1 MTGSTPNGCATVV
14 NDDPDPSSSSGDPS
28 TPPPPTTEKTG
39 VHRRLLTSIKG
50 MFGSNSTSISWS
62 EFVKDYLDSGIVDR
76 LEVGHDGWAR
86 VHLKQDQASSE
97 AGGKEV
103 VIEPPST
110 WWSWTNSLSSGFKL
124 PSALSWE
131 FDDVSST
138 ASSILDGSSATTEAS
153 DVAKDDL
160 DEAAKAD
167 AVNDKA
173 VEPNNAVIPDN
184 AKSAKIYLQ
193 IGRPSYL
200 ERNLKL
206 AYQRLNIAPANF
218 IHIVYND
225 KKHLGTSTSGIGTAI
240 FSLFLTILPLLI
252 IIKIGRDLKG
262 GGAGGE
268 GSGMGG
274 FADFFTGGTAA
285 KSEVDPDT
293 INVTFAD
300 VAGCD
305 EAKVEILE
313 FVNFLKHPDKYLAL
327 GAKVPHGA
335 ILYGPPGTGKTLL
348 AKAAAKEAGV
358 PFLAQSGSE
367 FTELFVGMGPL
378 RMRSLFATARSKAP
392 CILFIDEI
400 DAIGRKR
407 GGKFQ
412 GGNNEEENTLNQL
425 LSEMDGFK
433 TGSSVIV
440 LGATNRL
447 DILDKALLRP
457 GRFDRHIEV
466 TVPDIKGRASIFK
479 VHLKGIKTDHNI
491 TDLSRQLAALTH
503 GFTGAEIANM
513 CNEAALVA
521 AREGCD
527 TVKVEHFKAA
537 MERVVAGL
545 ERKSRKLQPEER
557 RRVAYHEA
565 GHAVSGW
572 FLKLA
577 NPLLKVSIIPR
588 GKGLGYALYQPEEK
602 FLYTGAALA
611 DVMCMSLG
619 GRAAEII
626 FFGEFTTGA
635 QDDLRKVTESAY
647 SQILRYGMSEKV
659 GHVSF
664 NMDEGVMKPYSE
676 ATGTLVDTEVRS
688 MINSAMA
695 RTLDLLREKKD
706 LVEQLAELLLEKEVL
721 EREDM
726 VAVLGPRPWAEKTS
740 YDDFVAG
747 TGSID
752 EDNTLPI
759 GLQAWNSKVG
769 EGEQGITINN
779 EAQEE
784 TTNKEQK
791 DAIPENNDG
800 NSEDQ
805 KDGTDEELKD
815 ETVESQEGQIIDE
828 HVDVTGDEL

>member
-1 MTGSTPNGCATVV
+1 MNEDEITNNSISGIPSNSETTPIERKATVKRKFL
-14 NDDPDPSSSSGDPS
+14 SSIRGLFGTSS
-28 TPPPPTTEKTG
+28 TT
-39 VHRRLLTSIKG
+39 
-50 MFGSNSTSISWS
+50 ISWS
-62 EFVKDYLDSGIVDR
+62 DFVNDYLALGKVDR
-76 LEVGHDGWAR
+76 LEIGHDGWAR
-86 VHLKQDQASSE
+86 VHLKKDRSEINSDQKYFSEPTSAFSWFNWTSS
-97 AGGKEV
+97 
-103 VIEPPST
+103 
-110 WWSWTNSLSSGFKL
+110 FKL
-124 PSALSWE
+124 PSLLSWE

-138 ASSILDGSSATTEAS
+138 TSSSVSTDSIDSSETCS
-153 DVAKDDL
+153 DVLKESDFVSPVNSEPTKV
-160 DEAAKAD
+160 DED
-167 AVNDKA
+167 ANTSQSS
-173 VEPNNAVIPDN
+173 ET
-184 AKSAKIYLQ
+184 SAKTFLQ

-206 AYQRLNIAPANF
+206 AYQRLNTPPSEF
-218 IHIVYND
+218 IHIVYHD
-225 KKHLGTSTSGIGTAI
+225 RKHLGTSSSGIGTAL
-240 FSLFLTILPLLI
+240 FSLFLTILPVLI
-252 IIKIGRDLKG
+252 ILKIGRDLKTG
-262 GGAGGE
+262 GGSGE
-268 GSGMGG
+268 GAMGG
-274 FADFFTGGTAA
+274 FADFFTGGTASKA
-285 KSEVDPDT
+285 EVNPDH

-313 FVNFLKHPDKYLAL
+313 FVNFLKHPDKYVAL

-378 RMRSLFATARSKAP
+378 RMRSLFASARSKAP

-433 TGSSVIV
+433 TGSSSVIV

-479 VHLKGIKTDHNI
+479 VHLAGIKTVENV
-491 TDLSRQLAALTH
+491 TDLARHLAALTH
-503 GFTGAEIANM
+503 GFSGAEIANV

-521 AREGCD
+521 AREGCEN
-527 TVKVEHFKAA
+527 VKLGHFKAA
-537 MERVVAGL
+537 LERVVAGL
-545 ERKSRKLQPEER
+545 ERKSRRLQPDER
-557 RRVAYHEA
+557 KKVAFHEA

-572 FLKLA
+572 FLKYA

-602 FLYTGAALA
+602 FLYTKDALL
-611 DVMCMSLG
+611 DIMCMSLG

-647 SQILRYGMSEKV
+647 SQILRYGMNDNV

-664 NMDEGVMKPYSE
+664 NLDEGMVKPYSE
-676 ATGTLVDTEVRS
+676 ATGSLVDEEVRL
-688 MINSAMA
+688 MIKSAMD
-695 RTLDLLREKKD
+695 RTLSLLGEKKD
-706 LVEQLAELLLEKEVL
+706 LVQKLAELLLEKEVL
-721 EREDM
+721 DREDM
-726 VAVLGPRPWAEKTS
+726 VKILGKRPWAEKTS

-747 TGSID
+747 TGSIE
-752 EDNTLPI
+752 EDPTLPV
-759 GLQAWNSKVG
+759 GLRGWNSKLN
-769 EGEQGITINN
+769 EKSEESNSFKEHHDNN
-779 EAQEE
+779 EYDSNDNIEE
-784 TTNKEQK
+784 RSLT
-791 DAIPENNDG
+791 DDIPPNNTLSSDIKI
-800 NSEDQ
+800 SM
-805 KDGTDEELKD
+805 EEL
-815 ETVESQEGQIIDE
+815 
-828 HVDVTGDEL
+828 

>member
-1 MTGSTPNGCATVV
+1 MNGTATPNGCATAIPKEPESDLPVK
-14 NDDPDPSSSSGDPS
+14 
-28 TPPPPTTEKTG
+28 EKPA
-39 VHRRLLTSIKG
+39 VHTRLISSIKG
-50 MFGSNSTSISWS
+50 MFGASSTSISWA

-86 VHLKQDQASSE
+86 VHLKHEKGDSE
-97 AGGKEV
+97 GTKELG
-103 VIEPPST
+103 EPPSA
-110 WWSWTNSLSSGFKL
+110 WWTLTNSFKL
-124 PSALSWE
+124 PSMLSWE

-138 ASSILDGSSATTEAS
+138 TSSSATNDTVDSSEAS
-153 DVAKDDL
+153 CDVAKDVDL
-160 DEAAKAD
+160 VVAETND
-167 AVNDKA
+167 AVKPQDQGKETSSVIAND
-173 VEPNNAVIPDN
+173 
-184 AKSAKIYLQ
+184 KSAKIYLQ

-206 AYQRLNIAPANF
+206 AYQSLNIAPANF

-225 KKHLGTSTSGIGTAI
+225 RKHLGTSSSGMATAV
-240 FSLFLTILPLLI
+240 FSLFLTILPILI

-262 GGAGGE
+262 GGGSGE

-274 FADFFTGGTAA
+274 FADFFTGGTASKA
-285 KSEVDPDT
+285 EVNPDS

-305 EAKVEILE
+305 EAKIEILE
-313 FVNFLKHPDKYLAL
+313 FVNFLKHPEKYLVL

-433 TGSSVIV
+433 TESSVIV

-479 VHLKGIKTDHNI
+479 VHLAGIKTELDI
-491 TDLSRQLAALTH
+491 PDLARQLAALTH
-503 GFTGAEIANM
+503 GFTGAEIANV
-513 CNEAALVA
+513 CNEAALIA
-521 AREGCD
+521 AREGR
-527 TVKVEHFKAA
+527 TSVAIENFKAA

-545 ERKSRKLQPEER
+545 ERRSRMLQPEER
-557 RRVAYHEA
+557 KRVAYHEA

-572 FLKLA
+572 FLRFA

-588 GKGLGYALYQPEEK
+588 GRGLGYALYQPEEK

-647 SQILRYGMSEKV
+647 SQILMYGMSEKV

-664 NMDEGVMKPYSE
+664 KMDEGSMKPYSE
-676 ATGTLVDTEVRS
+676 ATGDLVDTEVRS
-688 MINSAMA
+688 MIHGAME
-695 RTLDLLREKKD
+695 RTLELLREKKD
-706 LVEQLAELLLEKEVL
+706 LVEELAELLLKKEVL

-726 VAVLGPRPWAEKTS
+726 VAVLGNRPWAEKTS

-747 TGSID
+747 TGSI
-752 EDNTLPI
+752 EENSTLPI
-759 GLQAWNSKVG
+759 GLQGWNSKV
-769 EGEQGITINN
+769 ESV
-779 EAQEE
+779 A
-784 TTNKEQK
+784 
-791 DAIPENNDG
+791 
-800 NSEDQ
+800 NSENST
-805 KDGTDEELKD
+805 TDLQVED
-815 ETVESQEGQIIDE
+815 ETQILVTETDDLTGE
-828 HVDVTGDEL
+828 KLEVQGEPDDNSATQDKDFSATDVPLKTTEL

>member
-1 MTGSTPNGCATVV
+1 MNATSIPNGCAAAVPNGPEPELPV
-14 NDDPDPSSSSGDPS
+14 CPAKPA
-28 TPPPPTTEKTG
+28 
-39 VHRRLLTSIKG
+39 VHTRLISSIKG
-50 MFGSNSTSISWS
+50 MFGSNTTSISWA
-62 EFVKDYLDSGIVDR
+62 EFVKDYLDSGLVDR

-86 VHLKQDQASSE
+86 MYLKREKGESE
-97 AGGKEV
+97 GEKEEV
-103 VIEPPST
+103 GEPPSA
-110 WWSWTNSLSSGFKL
+110 WWSWTNSFKL
-124 PSALSWE
+124 PSMLSWE

-138 ASSILDGSSATTEAS
+138 TSSSATTETVDSSEAS
-153 DVAKDDL
+153 CDVAKDDL
-160 DEAAKAD
+160 PDTKPD
-167 AVNDKA
+167 AVKGQAAD
-173 VEPNNAVIPDN
+173 PTSVISEET
-184 AKSAKIYLQ
+184 KSAKIYLQ

-218 IHIVYND
+218 IHIVYSD
-225 KKHLGTSTSGIGTAI
+225 RKHLGTSSSGVGTAV
-240 FSLFLTILPLLI
+240 FSLFLTILPILI
-252 IIKIGRDLKG
+252 IIKIGKDLKG
-262 GGAGGE
+262 GGSGGE
-268 GSGMGG
+268 GGMGG

-285 KSEVDPDT
+285 KAEVNPDT

-305 EAKVEILE
+305 EAKIEILE
-313 FVNFLKHPDKYLAL
+313 FVNFLKHPEKYLAL

-378 RMRSLFATARSKAP
+378 RMRSLFASARSKAP

-433 TGSSVIV
+433 TESSVIV

-479 VHLKGIKTDHNI
+479 VHLAGIKTDLDD
-491 TDLSRQLAALTH
+491 TTPLARQLAALTH
-503 GFTGAEIANM
+503 GFTGAEIANV
-513 CNEAALVA
+513 CNEAALIA
-521 AREGCD
+521 AREGGD
-527 TVKVEHFKAA
+527 TVVTKHFKAA

-545 ERKSRKLQPEER
+545 ERTSSKLQPEER
-557 RRVAYHEA
+557 KRVAYHEA

-572 FLKLA
+572 FLKFA

-588 GKGLGYALYQPEEK
+588 GRALGYALYQPEEK
-602 FLYTGAALA
+602 FLYTGAALT
-611 DVMCMSLG
+611 DVMCMALG

-647 SQILRYGMSEKV
+647 SQILMYGMNEKV

-664 NMDEGVMKPYSE
+664 KMEDGIMKPYSE
-676 ATGTLVDTEVRS
+676 ATGALVDIEVRK
-688 MINSAMA
+688 MIQTAMN
-695 RTLDLLREKKD
+695 RTLELLREKKD
-706 LVEQLAELLLEKEVL
+706 LVEKLAELLLEKEVL

-726 VAVLGPRPWAEKTS
+726 VSVLGNRPWAEKTS

-747 TGSID
+747 TGSV
-752 EDNTLPI
+752 EENSTLPL
-759 GLQAWNSKVG
+759 GLQGWNS
-769 EGEQGITINN
+769 TI
-779 EAQEE
+779 EKKL
-784 TTNKEQK
+784 TNDDSK
-791 DAIPENNDG
+791 
-800 NSEDQ
+800 
-805 KDGTDEELKD
+805 
-815 ETVESQEGQIIDE
+815 VESVV
-828 HVDVTGDEL
+828 VDDSTNELHDIAESKILVTETDQVNDRSTTEVPLVSTEL

>member
-1 MTGSTPNGCATVV
+1 MSSTPANGCAAVIPKEPEPVAAT
-14 NDDPDPSSSSGDPS
+14 DKPA
-28 TPPPPTTEKTG
+28 
-39 VHRRLLTSIKG
+39 VHARLMSSIKG
-50 MFGSNSTSISWS
+50 MFGASSTSISWA
-62 EFVKDYLDSGIVDR
+62 EFVKDYLDSGTVDR

-86 VHLKQDQASSE
+86 VHLKHE
-97 AGGKEV
+97 KGGCDGAKE
-103 VIEPPST
+103 ELEQPPSA
-110 WWSWTNSLSSGFKL
+110 WWSWTNSFKL
-124 PSALSWE
+124 PSMLSWE

-138 ASSILDGSSATTEAS
+138 TSSSASDETADSSEAS
-153 DVAKDDL
+153 CDVAKDIETD
-160 DEAAKAD
+160 DATKID

-173 VEPNNAVIPDN
+173 VEPSSVIAEDS
-184 AKSAKIYLQ
+184 KSAKIYLQ

-225 KKHLGTSTSGIGTAI
+225 RKHLGTSSSGIGTAV
-240 FSLFLTILPLLI
+240 FSLFLTILPILI
-252 IIKIGRDLKG
+252 ILKIGRDLKG
-262 GGAGGE
+262 GGGGGE
-268 GSGMGG
+268 GGMGG

-285 KSEVDPDT
+285 KAEVNPDT

-305 EAKVEILE
+305 EAKIEILE
-313 FVNFLKHPDKYLAL
+313 FVNFLKHPEKYLAL

-378 RMRSLFATARSKAP
+378 RMRSLFASARSKAP

-433 TGSSVIV
+433 TESSVIV

-479 VHLKGIKTDHNI
+479 VHLAGIKTLVDIN
-491 TDLSRQLAALTH
+491 DLARQLAALTH
-503 GFTGAEIANM
+503 GFTGAEIANV

-527 TVKVEHFKAA
+527 SVRVEHFKAA

-557 RRVAYHEA
+557 KRVAYHEA

-572 FLKLA
+572 FLKFA

-635 QDDLRKVTESAY
+635 QDDLRKVTQSAY
-647 SQILRYGMSEKV
+647 SQILLYGMSEKV

-664 NMDEGVMKPYSE
+664 SMDEGTMKPYSE
-676 ATGTLVDTEVRS
+676 ATGNLVDMEVRS
-688 MINSAMA
+688 MINIAME
-695 RTLDLLREKKD
+695 RTLELLRSKKD
-706 LVEQLAELLLEKEVL
+706 LVEELAELLLEKEVL

-726 VAVLGPRPWAEKTS
+726 LAILGNRPWAEKTS

-747 TGSID
+747 TGSFE
-752 EDNTLPI
+752 EDSTLPI
-759 GLQAWNSKVG
+759 GLQGWDSKV
-769 EGEQGITINN
+769 EDK
-779 EAQEE
+779 EE
-784 TTNKEQK
+784 TK
-791 DAIPENNDG
+791 DNSSAISDNTEDKISNIENDIITET
-800 NSEDQ
+800 EDN
-805 KDGTDEELKD
+805 T
-815 ETVESQEGQIIDE
+815 GQILPVENETD
-828 HVDVTGDEL
+828 DNVTAAVTDDAVNDKSEL

>member
-14 NDDPDPSSSSGDPS
+14 PSAPEASV
-28 TPPPPTTEKTG
+28 PTTAPAPPAGAPISPPATTENAG
-39 VHRRLLTSIKG
+39 VHRRLLSSIKG
-50 MFGSNSTSISWS
+50 MFGSSSTSISWA
-62 EFVKDYLDSGIVDR
+62 EFVQDYLDSGTVDR

-86 VHLKQDQASSE
+86 VHLKKDQPSSDK
-97 AGGKEV
+97 GGKEEV
-103 VIEPPST
+103 SEPPSS
-110 WWSWTNSLSSGFKL
+110 WWSWTNSFNTGFKL
-124 PSALSWE
+124 PSTLSWE

-138 ASSILDGSSATTEAS
+138 ASSILDGSSATSDTTESS
-153 DVAKDDL
+153 DVAKDEL
-160 DEAAKAD
+160 EEEAAKTD
-167 AVNDKA
+167 ALNTKA
-173 VEPNNAVIPDN
+173 VEPNDAVITN
-184 AKSAKIYLQ
+184 NIKSAKIYLQ

-225 KKHLGTSTSGIGTAI
+225 RKHLGTSTSGIGTAI

-262 GGAGGE
+262 GGSGVE

-285 KSEVDPDT
+285 KAEVDPDA

-433 TGSSVIV
+433 TESSVIV

-479 VHLKGIKTDHNI
+479 VHLKGIKTEHNI
-491 TDLSRQLAALTH
+491 TDLARQLAALTH

-521 AREGCD
+521 AREGSD
-527 TVKVEHFKAA
+527 SVKVEHFKAA

-557 RRVAYHEA
+557 KRVAYHEA

-688 MINSAMA
+688 MINIAMA
-695 RTLDLLREKKD
+695 RTLELLREKKD

-747 TGSID
+747 TGSIE

-759 GLQAWNSKVG
+759 GLQAWNSKMSENQKPEVK
-769 EGEQGITINN
+769 E
-779 EAQEE
+779 
-784 TTNKEQK
+784 EQK
-791 DAIPENNDG
+791 GTTKELDEDNNVQEPEPIELANDNRNDAIN
-800 NSEDQ
+800 
-805 KDGTDEELKD
+805 EELKD
-815 ETVESQEGQIIDE
+815 KTETIDE
-828 HVDVTGDEL
+828 L